1 MLVLTIQGTVFVHA
15 TANLQSTYANN
26 GKLCLTYPSYLKLEE
41 TTGAAV
47 DKQAPVALEGAD
59 QESGMTSLTILL
71 GNLQYGQSRD
81 IYLRY
86 GASRKVILA
95 ASETEPPVVTATLSY
110 QRFTAETH
118 RITTERSTIDF
129 AEPSLPPA
137 EIAYHVS
144 RSALVSFLSNFTPLN
159 ATLEHVPLKQLPEDL
174 AIQLQSLHAS
184 LPAARPEFAS
194 HPGCQ
199 SLLEDL
205 CGSGTTPT
213 NPNPN
218 PRPRSIQTIAT
229 VTTTTTTT
237 TTSTIDTP
245 ATSEADTDTSAS
257 TTFDDPNPDNDPSSW
272 TGQIAL
278 ALLTPTYYHRWGVH
292 YLPSLAGAHA
302 RQVCNS
308 FKDAGPLRY
317 GADSPL
323 FQKCKQRLDDA
334 FDGLPAPEPSIAAPQ
349 GGTYMPVSMGTY
361 NNVGN
366 GCFAGCVMVELA
378 GGKGAVRVGRL
389 RKGME
394 VRTPRGGRRVVGVLS
409 MPVVRGEMCLV
420 GEGGLLVTPW
430 HPVALSEGG
439 SAGWVFPKDVAARK
453 VRYTGVVYTV
463 LLERDEDVDAHAI
476 RVGGV
481 WGVTMGHGMTEA
493 GKSRDVRAH
502 QFYGDYEKVS
512 RALARLPRRAHGVK
526 MGGGLTRD
534 PETGLVNGFS
544 QVDERRAKVL
554 LRRQRKRAVSA

>member
-1 MLVLTIQGTVFVHA
+1 
-15 TANLQSTYANN
+15 
-26 GKLCLTYPSYLKLEE
+26 
-41 TTGAAV
+41 
-47 DKQAPVALEGAD
+47 
-59 QESGMTSLTILL
+59 MTSLTILL

-118 RITTERSTIDF
+118 RITTERSTLDF
-129 AEPSLPPA
+129 SAPSLPPA
-137 EIAYHVS
+137 EVAYHVS

-159 ATLEHVPLKQLPEDL
+159 STLEHVPLKNLPENL
-174 AIQLQSLHAS
+174 SIQLQSLHAS
-184 LPAARPEFAS
+184 LPAARPEFSS

-199 SLLEDL
+199 SLLDDL
-205 CGSGTTPT
+205 CGSGPTPTT

-218 PRPRSIQTIAT
+218 PRPRSIESMAT
-229 VTTTTTTT
+229 VTTTTTTDSDT
-237 TTSTIDTP
+237 PAPSETSTTST
-245 ATSEADTDTSAS
+245 SAS
-257 TTFDDPNPDNDPSSW
+257 SITPDSDPESW

-317 GADSPL
+317 GAGSPL

-334 FDGLPAPEPSIAAPQ
+334 FDGLPAPEPSLAAPSGY
-349 GGTYMPVSMGTY
+349 GGSSTYVPVSMGTY

-378 GGKGAVRVGRL
+378 GGKTVRVGRL

-430 HPVALSEGG
+430 HPVALGEDG
-439 SAGWVFPKDVAARK
+439 SAGWVFPREVAARR

-493 GKSRDVRAH
+493 GTSRDVRAH
-502 QFYGDYEKVS
+502 QFYGDYDKVS

-526 MGGGLTRD
+526 MGGGLARD
-534 PETGLVNGFS
+534 PETGLVNGFRP
-544 QVDERRAKVL
+544 VDERRTKASA
-554 LRRQRKRAVSA
+554 RRQQRRAVSA